1 MTAFSERGRSGVP
14 WLLIVLLAMTAATSV
29 ALIGV
34 LVATDP
40 HADDAPC
47 PVHVQEG
54 TR

>member
-14 WLLIVLLAMTAATSV
+14 WLVILLLALTAATSV

-34 LVATDP
+34 LIAADP
-40 HADDAPC
+40 RGDDPC